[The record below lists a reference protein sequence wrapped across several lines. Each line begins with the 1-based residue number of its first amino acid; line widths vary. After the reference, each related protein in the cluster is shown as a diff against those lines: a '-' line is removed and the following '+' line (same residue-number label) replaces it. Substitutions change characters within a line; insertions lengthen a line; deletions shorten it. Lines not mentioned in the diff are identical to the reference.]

1 MTAVKSIYTGG
12 RMLASAARNAYPQAA
27 IKAIDE
33 TEGVNLASPATLISD
48 RELYLP
54 VAASTTYLFCCYLDY
69 EGNNSGGHGG
79 VEYLWAV
86 PSGATLR
93 YVTIGSAFGG
103 GTQLHSTQVA
113 GTRYQLDTPTGSLMA
128 AVMLGTLI
136 TSTLAGTVQLTWSTY
151 QDVANHSTIHAQSF
165 LALWQASP

>member
-12 RMLASAARNAYPQAA
+12 RMLASAARNAWPQAV
-27 IKAIDE
+27 IKVIDE
-33 TEGVNLASPATLISD
+33 TEGVLDANPATLISD

-69 EGNNSGGHGG
+69 EGNNTGSHGG
-79 VEYLWAV
+79 VEYEWVV
-86 PSGATLR
+86 PSAATLR

-103 GTQLHSTQVA
+103 SAQLHSTQVA

-136 TSTLAGTVQLTWSTY
+136 TSTLPGTLQLTWSTY
-151 QDVANHSTIHAQSF
+151 EDVGSHSTIHAQSF
-165 LALWQASP
+165 LALWQVSP